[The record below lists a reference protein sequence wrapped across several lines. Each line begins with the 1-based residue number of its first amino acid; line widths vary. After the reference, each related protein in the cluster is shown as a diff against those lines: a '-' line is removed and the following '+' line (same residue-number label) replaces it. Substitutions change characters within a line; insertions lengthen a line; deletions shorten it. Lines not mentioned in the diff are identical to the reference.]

1 MTNMSDFSF
10 ICLLLLSKTIEHI
23 GPFFDVD
30 LRGFTEEIK
39 RNKSEFIDIF
49 NKYDTQFIKKLTN
62 ETKIRKK
69 D

>member
-10 ICLLLLSKTIEHI
+10 NCLLLLSKTIEHI
-23 GPFFDVD
+23 GPFFNVD

-49 NKYDTQFIKKLTN
+49 NKYDTQFTKKLTN

>member
-10 ICLLLLSKTIEHI
+10 NCLLLLSKTIEHI
-23 GPFFDVD
+23 GQFFNVD

-49 NKYDTQFIKKLTN
+49 NKYDTQFTKKLTN

>member
-10 ICLLLLSKTIEHI
+10 NCLLLLSKTIEQI

>member
-1 MTNMSDFSF
+1 MTNMSEFSF
-10 ICLLLLSKTIEHI
+10 NCLLLLSKTIEQI

>member
-10 ICLLLLSKTIEHI
+10 NCLLLLSKTIEHI

-49 NKYDTQFIKKLTN
+49 NKYDTQFTKKLTN

>member
-10 ICLLLLSKTIEHI
+10 NCLLLLSKTIEHI

>member
-10 ICLLLLSKTIEHI
+10 NCLLLLSKTIEHI

-49 NKYDTQFIKKLTN
+49 KQNT
-62 ETKIRKK
+62 RKG
-69 D
+69 